1 MLGLTNTGG
10 TVVGVACNILTGRLA
25 ATPGG
30 FSAVFAITTAVYFSS
45 FVMWN
50 IFMKG
55 EPVRLT

>member
-1 MLGLTNTGG
+1 M
-10 TVVGVACNILTGRLA
+10 VGVTCNIMTGRLA
-25 ATPGG
+25 AAPGG